1 MERGSNMIWRMM
13 YEPAPLMPLAKLS
26 VHDLYRD
33 RAMTTYNAVLDAM
46 EAPVRQDLEARRRE
60 PVRTRR
66 EMEQAARLFSIEA
79 FRRGP
84 YFKQMEH
91 GIYVKLTSVE
101 DTVELMSR
109 AEEVGEDG
117 RQDDTDTV
125 HDASADEVI
134 EYQDRPT
141 CSARLAKVEGSGRR
155 RERPTVRPGKPS
167 CRSKT
172 HYLISRSY

>member
-1 MERGSNMIWRMM
+1 MITCLSQIGSTHTLLQVSEFARVELERGSNMTWRMM
-13 YEPAPLMPLAKLS
+13 YEPAILMPLAKLS

-33 RAMTTYNAVLDAM
+33 RAMATYNAVLDAM

-84 YFKQMEH
+84 YFEQMEH
-91 GIYVKLTSVE
+91 GIYVQLTSLQ
-101 DTVELMSR
+101 DTVELMR
-109 AEEVGEDG
+109 RTEEVG

-125 HDASADEVI
+125 HDAWAGVD
-134 EYQDRPT
+134 
-141 CSARLAKVEGSGRR
+141 L
-155 RERPTVRPGKPS
+155 
-167 CRSKT
+167 
-172 HYLISRSY
+172 H